1 LNSPHVVNLL
11 NGEPQPIHA
20 IERVTVP
27 HTIYQWKQDAQ
38 RRSLAQELQASNREA
53 LQSAFSR
60 GLAVVGY
67 ERDSDGNGS
76 FLLSRWEEPKSI
88 AAKSNEHKSEVNL

>member
-1 LNSPHVVNLL
+1 VNLL
-11 NGEPQPIHA
+11 NGEFQPIQSL
-20 IERVTVP
+20 ERVTVP

-38 RRSLAQELQASNREA
+38 RRKLAEELQTSNREA

-76 FLLSRWEEPKSI
+76 FLLGEWEEPNRS
-88 AAKSNEHKSEVNL
+88 L